1 MKIPPY
7 PIHRFAKPGAVYYL
21 PDHHCLIAGSEV
33 AIVRLPVDDEDE
45 PDKNRKAGTVPTDIL
60 AAACQSAA
68 GSTCELRLT
77 GRVARLD
84 VTDKNDDNVMTLE
97 VPTERKLFDDSAA
110 KQLHEVIAK
119 THKGKAIALSLN
131 PKVLAAMAAAMGSPE
146 QVDLRIMVDE
156 DGHVRLPIQVA
167 SQACGEGVLAPISCL
182 DENDVQTASL
192 FPRDFAQ
199 EMADAMTDKMP
210 DGVDSVTVNGRRG
223 RKKAEAKS

>member
-21 PDHHCLIAGSEV
+21 PEQHCLIAGSEV

-45 PDKNRKAGTVPTDIL
+45 TDKNRKAGTVPTDIL

-110 KQLHEVIAK
+110 KQLHDVIDE
-119 THKGKAIALSLN
+119 TRNGKVVALSLN
-131 PKVLAAMAAAMGSPE
+131 PKILAAMAAAMGSPE
-146 QVDLRIMVDE
+146 QVDLRIVVSE
-156 DGHVRLPIQVA
+156 DGHVRLPIYVA
-167 SQACGEGVLAPISCL
+167 PLMGDGDGVLAPITDL
-182 DENDVQTASL
+182 DENDVVTATL
-192 FPRDFAQ
+192 FPKDAAQ
-199 EMADAMTDKMP
+199 VLDQNAEEKAVDALMGND
-210 DGVDSVTVNGRRG
+210 GRRK
-223 RKKAEAKS
+223 RRKAEAKS